1 MSDDGNDNAELPT
14 GFGITSGKRAAA
26 EKDEDARG
34 TRPPTH
40 HLTSH
45 MTNQRKYPYAARRL
59 AAELTPIPHLQ
70 RAPYSG
76 PTEPRR
82 IVTDD
87 GVSLAATLWRHGA
100 SRLVI
105 ICHGFAAS
113 QRTASIVWL
122 AEHLAGP
129 YDVLTFDWRGYGQ
142 SEGLATFGGAEA
154 RDLAAVLTAA
164 RAWGYRR
171 VVVVAESMGG
181 LITLASLGAA
191 SDSVEFP
198 FPDAVATVSAPAAYE
213 LTGGLRPHLVRH
225 VAPVSWLRPVAP
237 LLGFRLGEVQPP
249 TPLEVVERISLPLL
263 VIHGDRD
270 TTVPVRNAYLLNE
283 RNPAISLRVYPGV
296 DHAIVGM
303 RARSPRLLLAD
314 LRTLIEER

>member
-1 MSDDGNDNAELPT
+1 LGGL
-14 GFGITSGKRAAA
+14 
-26 EKDEDARG
+26 
-34 TRPPTH
+34 RPPKPSRGRAIF
-40 HLTSH
+40 TSENFIYTMAH
-45 MTNQRKYPYAARRL
+45 QRKYPYAVHRV
-59 AAELTPIPHLQ
+59 AAELTPITHLQ

-76 PTEPRR
+76 PAEQRR
-82 IVTDD
+82 IVTAD
-87 GVSLAATLWRHGA
+87 GVSIAATLLRRGA

-113 QRTASIVWL
+113 QRAASIVWL

-154 RDLAAVLTAA
+154 LDLAAVLTAA
-164 RAWGYRR
+164 REWGYQR

-181 LITLASLGAA
+181 LITLASLGAGGGGA
-191 SDSVEFP
+191 VDYP
-198 FPDAVATVSAPAAYE
+198 LPDAVATVSAPAAYE
-213 LTGGLRPHLVRH
+213 HTGGLRPHLVRH

-249 TPLEVVERISLPLL
+249 TPLEVVEHIRLPLL

-314 LRTLIEER
+314 LRALVDGVT